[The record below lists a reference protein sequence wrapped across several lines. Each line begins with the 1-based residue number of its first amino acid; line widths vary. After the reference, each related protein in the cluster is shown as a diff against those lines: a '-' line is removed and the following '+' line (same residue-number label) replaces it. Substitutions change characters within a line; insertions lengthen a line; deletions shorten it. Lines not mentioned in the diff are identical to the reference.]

1 MKRVILHSDCNS
13 FFASVETA
21 LNPAYKD
28 VPMAV
33 CGSVEARHGIVLA
46 KNELAKRFG
55 VQTAET
61 VYSAKKKCPGLVIA
75 SPHYSEYER
84 YSKAVNDIYKRYTD
98 AVEPFGIDES
108 WLDVTHSERLFG
120 SGIEIAERIRREVKQ
135 TLGITVSIG
144 VSFNKAFAKLG
155 SDYKKPD
162 AITVIDES
170 NFKDIVYPLPAS
182 TLLYVG
188 EKTKNVMTRLGIK
201 TIGDIARADLALL
214 RLHFGKMA
222 DVLHS
227 YALGEDDSPV
237 LSEAMQAERKSI
249 GNGFTFKHDLVSIE
263 EIKLGIEYLAEE
275 LGRKLR
281 QSSMKAGVVQLTIKD
296 EFLKSIQRRR
306 QLQRPTDIAREIS
319 ALAMRIFFDE
329 WKLGKPIRMLTVTV
343 LNLTPADAISEQ
355 IDIFA
360 LDGDADRDR
369 AKKREETID
378 KIRSKFG
385 KTSILS
391 ASYIKNN
398 IGIFDFNNDETKTD

>member
-21 LNPAYKD
+21 LNPEYRG

-46 KNELAKRFG
+46 KNEIAKKFG

-61 VYSAKKKCPGLVIA
+61 VYSAKKKCPGLVMA
-75 SPHYSEYER
+75 SPHYDEYEK
-84 YSKAVNDIYKRYTD
+84 YSRAVNDIYRQYTD

-120 SGIEIAERIRREVKQ
+120 SGLEIAERIRREVKEK
-135 TLGITVSIG
+135 LGITVSIG

-162 AITVIDES
+162 AITVIDEN
-170 NFKDIVYPLPAS
+170 NFRDIVYPLPAN

-188 EKTKNVMTRLGIK
+188 EKTKTVMSRLGIK
-201 TIGDIARADLALL
+201 TIGDIANADLALL

-237 LSEAMQAERKSI
+237 LSEEMRAERKSI

-275 LGRKLR
+275 LGQKLR
-281 QSSMKAGVVQLTIKD
+281 HSAMKAGAVQLSIKD
-296 EFLKSIQRRR
+296 EFLKTIQRRR
-306 QLQRPTDIAREIS
+306 QLSKPTDIAREIS
-319 ALAMRIFFDE
+319 ALAMQIFLDE
-329 WKLGKPIRMLTVTV
+329 WRLGRPIRMLTVTV
-343 LNLTPADAISEQ
+343 LNLTPRDALSEQ
-355 IDIFA
+355 IDIFT
-360 LDGDADRDR
+360 LDGDEEREKVKR
-369 AKKREETID
+369 REETID

-391 ASYIKNN
+391 ASYIKND
-398 IGIFDFNNDETKTD
+398 IGIFDFDERQKND

>member
-13 FFASVETA
+13 FFASVEAA
-21 LNPAYKD
+21 LNPEYRG

-46 KNELAKRFG
+46 KNEEAKRYG
-55 VQTAET
+55 IKTAET
-61 VYSAKKKCPGLVIA
+61 VFSAKKKCPGLVIA
-75 SPHYSEYER
+75 SPHYDEYEK
-84 YSKAVNDIYKRYTD
+84 YSRAVNDIYKQYTD

-108 WLDVTHSERLFG
+108 WLDVTRSERLFG
-120 SGIEIAERIRREVKQ
+120 SGVEIAERIRREVKEK
-135 TLGITVSIG
+135 LGITVSIG

-162 AITVIDES
+162 AITVIDEN
-170 NFKDIVYPLPAS
+170 NFRDIVYPLPAS

-188 EKTKNVMTRLGIK
+188 EKTKNVMDRLGIK
-201 TIGDIARADLALL
+201 TIGDIAGADLTLL

-237 LSEAMQAERKSI
+237 LSEEMRAERKSI
-249 GNGFTFKHDLVSIE
+249 GNGFTFKHDLVSLE

-275 LGRKLR
+275 LGQKLR
-281 QSSMKAGVVQLTIKD
+281 QSSMKAGAVQLSIKD
-296 EFLKSIQRRR
+296 EFLKTIQRRR
-306 QLQRPTDIAREIS
+306 QFSKPTDIAREIS
-319 ALAMRIFFDE
+319 SLAMQIFLDE
-329 WKLGKPIRMLTVTV
+329 WRLGQPIRMLTVTV
-343 LNLTPADAISEQ
+343 LNLVQNDALSEQ
-355 IDIFA
+355 IDIFTI
-360 LDGDADRDR
+360 DGDAERER

-378 KIRSKFG
+378 KIRDKYG

-398 IGIFDFNNDETKTD
+398 IGIFDFEDIQKTD

>member
-21 LNPAYKD
+21 LNPEYRG

-46 KNELAKRFG
+46 KNEIAKKFG

-75 SPHYSEYER
+75 SPHYDEYEK
-84 YSKAVNDIYKRYTD
+84 YSRAVNDIYRQYTD

-120 SGIEIAERIRREVKQ
+120 SGLEIAERIRREVREK
-135 TLGITVSIG
+135 LGITVSIG

-162 AITVIDES
+162 AITVIDEN
-170 NFKDIVYPLPAS
+170 NFRDIVYPLPAN

-188 EKTKNVMTRLGIK
+188 EKTKAVMSRLGIK
-201 TIGDIARADLALL
+201 TIGDIANADLALL

-237 LSEAMQAERKSI
+237 LSEEMRAERKSI

-275 LGRKLR
+275 LGQKLR
-281 QSSMKAGVVQLTIKD
+281 RSAMKAGAVQLSIKD
-296 EFLKSIQRRR
+296 EFLKTIQRRR
-306 QLQRPTDIAREIS
+306 QLSKPTDIAREIS
-319 ALAMRIFFDE
+319 ALAMQIFLDE
-329 WKLGKPIRMLTVTV
+329 WRLGRPIRMLTVTV
-343 LNLTPADAISEQ
+343 LNLTPRDALSEQ
-355 IDIFA
+355 IDIFT
-360 LDGDADRDR
+360 LDGDEEREKVKR
-369 AKKREETID
+369 REETID

-391 ASYIKNN
+391 ASYIKND
-398 IGIFDFNNDETKTD
+398 IGIFDFDERQKND

>member
-162 AITVIDES
+162 AITVIDET